1 MRGLASYK
9 WQSVLGL
16 AIVLMVASAAAAQSS
31 LPIEDVEGQ
40 PLGANAKRVVEAL
53 EFVGAPW
60 PEKTSRAI
68 LDAAKVRDA
77 KGLQELLDPH
87 VLFAV
92 SLNPEVRVK
101 VQRGPAKA
109 VLQQGGYTPVLV
121 KVHNDSTVT
130 RELKITSPQ
139 SGAVYAGASLNS
151 LTRQAQ
157 TELKDNENTRG
168 ETDRFLDVEMFRSP
182 PMTRNLSGLE
192 VEYAIALIYSSEA
205 GKREA
210 TIGFDVG
217 AGTQDLGFR
226 GEVPVLFEVRPAI
239 PVRLNIRDSNG
250 SPTAARLIF
259 RDASGRVYPPQAKRL
274 APDFFFQP
282 QIYRHDGQTV
292 LLPPGKFTLES
303 CRGPEYKIKTQK
315 AEVPAKGPVA
325 IKVQLERWID
335 PEAFG
340 FYCGDHHIHGAGCA
354 ITKARRKA

>member
-1 MRGLASYK
+1 MGL
-9 WQSVLGL
+9 W
-16 AIVLMVASAAAAQSS
+16 IVLLSAGTAAAESS
-31 LPIEDVEGQ
+31 LPIEAVEGQ

-53 EFVGAPW
+53 EFLGAPL
-60 PEKTSRAI
+60 PEKTSRAV
-68 LDAAKVRDA
+68 LDAAKKRDA
-77 KGLQELLDPH
+77 KRLQEQLDPH

-92 SLNPEVRVK
+92 ALNPEVRVK
-101 VQRGPAKA
+101 VGRGPANA

-121 KVHNDSTVT
+121 KVHNHSTVT
-130 RELKITSPQ
+130 RKLKITSPQ
-139 SGAVYAGASLNS
+139 SGAVYSGASLNS

-157 TELKDNENTRG
+157 TELKENENTQG
-168 ETDRFLDVEMFRSP
+168 EADRFLDVEMFGSP

-226 GEVPVLFEVRPAI
+226 GEVPVLFEVRPAV
-239 PVRLNIRDSNG
+239 PVRMNIRDDNG
-250 SPTAARLIF
+250 RPTAARLIF
-259 RDASGRVYPPQAKRL
+259 RDAKGRVYPPQAKRL

-303 CRGPEYKIKTQK
+303 CRGPEYKVKT
-315 AEVPAKGPVA
+315 ARGPSSR
-325 IKVQLERWID
+325 ER
-335 PEAFG
+335 
-340 FYCGDHHIHGAGCA
+340 AGNYQRQA
-354 ITKARRKA
+354 